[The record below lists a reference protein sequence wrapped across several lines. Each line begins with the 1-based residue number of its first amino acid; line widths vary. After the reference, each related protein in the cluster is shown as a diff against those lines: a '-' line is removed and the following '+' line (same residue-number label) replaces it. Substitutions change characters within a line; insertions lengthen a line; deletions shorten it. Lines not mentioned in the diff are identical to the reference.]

1 MASVPVRLVLLLVL
15 LVAAAAQ
22 PPGHLR
28 VMTFNI
34 HAGHGNLARVAAVIR
49 GASPDLVALQEVDV
63 HWDARSG
70 FVDQARA
77 LAEATGMDVRFAPIY
92 RLPGATPGAAP
103 RAFGVALLSRLPILS
118 WRNHEITRLSTQP
131 GAAAEP
137 SPAPGFLGATIPG
150 PSGKVDVFVTHLDFR
165 PDPAVRR
172 AQVDEML
179 ALVTSVTGPVI
190 LMGDLN
196 AQPDA
201 PELRPLLRQLRDV
214 WDAREDPGATFPAD
228 APVRRI
234 DYVLVSRNVGVAGAR
249 VVRTDASDH
258 LPLVADLVLPE

>member
-103 RAFGVALLSRLPILS
+103 G
-118 WRNHEITRLSTQP
+118 
-131 GAAAEP
+131 
-137 SPAPGFLGATIPG
+137 
-150 PSGKVDVFVTHLDFR
+150 
-165 PDPAVRR
+165 RR
-172 AQVDEML
+172 
-179 ALVTSVTGPVI
+179 
-190 LMGDLN
+190 
-196 AQPDA
+196 
-201 PELRPLLRQLRDV
+201 
-214 WDAREDPGATFPAD
+214 
-228 APVRRI
+228 
-234 DYVLVSRNVGVAGAR
+234 
-249 VVRTDASDH
+249 
-258 LPLVADLVLPE
+258 